1 MKAAYC
7 EIKRGRNCV
16 TVNYYSKEG
25 YGLELG
31 CRKLERER
39 REAYAAKRRRLNR
52 IRENIGAGVGM
63 LGFLLLL
70 CAGGTEEISVIVMT
84 GAAGLVLMVLGGWL
98 GHAFCGQEENAEW
111 LRRMRERGRSG
122 MTEEREA
129 IHRRAIEREREN
141 RWNAKG
147 RACVTHP
154 KYGSV
159 VVPHSSNLAALM
171 NAAEYWG
178 CDWSEITDASV
189 MVAKPGDGPAVKPKE
204 FCNLVASDLR

>member
-1 MKAAYC
+1 
-7 EIKRGRNCV
+7 
-16 TVNYYSKEG
+16 
-25 YGLELG
+25 
-31 CRKLERER
+31 
-39 REAYAAKRRRLNR
+39 
-52 IRENIGAGVGM
+52 
-63 LGFLLLL
+63 
-70 CAGGTEEISVIVMT
+70 
-84 GAAGLVLMVLGGWL
+84 
-98 GHAFCGQEENAEW
+98 
-111 LRRMRERGRSG
+111 

-178 CDWSEITDASV
+178 
-189 MVAKPGDGPAVKPKE
+189 
-204 FCNLVASDLR
+204 

>member
-1 MKAAYC
+1 
-7 EIKRGRNCV
+7 
-16 TVNYYSKEG
+16 
-25 YGLELG
+25 
-31 CRKLERER
+31 
-39 REAYAAKRRRLNR
+39 
-52 IRENIGAGVGM
+52 
-63 LGFLLLL
+63 
-70 CAGGTEEISVIVMT
+70 
-84 GAAGLVLMVLGGWL
+84 
-98 GHAFCGQEENAEW
+98 
-111 LRRMRERGRSG
+111 

-171 NAAEYWG
+171 NAAEYWD

-189 MVAKPGDGPAVKPKE
+189 MVAKPGDGQAVKPKE

>member
-1 MKAAYC
+1 MQSGCAGCGNGEKWNDRGTRGHPPAGNR
-7 EIKRGRNCV
+7 KRAG
-16 TVNYYSKEG
+16 KP
-25 YGLELG
+25 
-31 CRKLERER
+31 LER
-39 REAYAAKRRRLNR
+39 K
-52 IRENIGAGVGM
+52 
-63 LGFLLLL
+63 
-70 CAGGTEEISVIVMT
+70 S
-84 GAAGLVLMVLGGWL
+84 
-98 GHAFCGQEENAEW
+98 
-111 LRRMRERGRSG
+111 
-122 MTEEREA
+122 
-129 IHRRAIEREREN
+129 
-141 RWNAKG
+141 

>member
-1 MKAAYC
+1 
-7 EIKRGRNCV
+7 
-16 TVNYYSKEG
+16 
-25 YGLELG
+25 
-31 CRKLERER
+31 
-39 REAYAAKRRRLNR
+39 
-52 IRENIGAGVGM
+52 
-63 LGFLLLL
+63 
-70 CAGGTEEISVIVMT
+70 
-84 GAAGLVLMVLGGWL
+84 
-98 GHAFCGQEENAEW
+98 
-111 LRRMRERGRSG
+111 

-147 RACVTHP
+147 RACAAHP

-171 NAAEYWG
+171 NAAEYWD
-178 CDWSEITDASV
+178 CDWSEITGASV

>member
-1 MKAAYC
+1 
-7 EIKRGRNCV
+7 
-16 TVNYYSKEG
+16 
-25 YGLELG
+25 
-31 CRKLERER
+31 
-39 REAYAAKRRRLNR
+39 
-52 IRENIGAGVGM
+52 
-63 LGFLLLL
+63 
-70 CAGGTEEISVIVMT
+70 
-84 GAAGLVLMVLGGWL
+84 
-98 GHAFCGQEENAEW
+98 
-111 LRRMRERGRSG
+111 

-178 CDWSEITDASV
+178 CDWSEITDASGHGG
-189 MVAKPGDGPAVKPKE
+189 KTRRRPGSETERVLQPGCK
-204 FCNLVASDLR
+204 

>member
-1 MKAAYC
+1 MAAPD
-7 EIKRGRNCV
+7 
-16 TVNYYSKEG
+16 
-25 YGLELG
+25 
-31 CRKLERER
+31 
-39 REAYAAKRRRLNR
+39 
-52 IRENIGAGVGM
+52 AG
-63 LGFLLLL
+63 
-70 CAGGTEEISVIVMT
+70 T
-84 GAAGLVLMVLGGWL
+84 
-98 GHAFCGQEENAEW
+98 
-111 LRRMRERGRSG
+111 GRSG

-171 NAAEYWG
+171 NAAEYWD

>member
-39 REAYAAKRRRLNR
+39 REAYAAKRRELNR
-52 IRENIGAGVGM
+52 IRENIGANVGM

-70 CAGGTEEISVIVMT
+70 CAGGTERISTIIMT
-84 GAAGLVLMVLGGWL
+84 GAARLVLMVLVRLAGPCVLRPGGKCRVAAPDA
-98 GHAFCGQEENAEW
+98 GT
-111 LRRMRERGRSG
+111 GRSG

-129 IHRRAIEREREN
+129 IHRRAIEESGKT
-141 RWNAKG
+141 AG
-147 RACVTHP
+147 T
-154 KYGSV
+154 
-159 VVPHSSNLAALM
+159 
-171 NAAEYWG
+171 
-178 CDWSEITDASV
+178 
-189 MVAKPGDGPAVKPKE
+189 
-204 FCNLVASDLR
+204 

>member
-1 MKAAYC
+1 
-7 EIKRGRNCV
+7 
-16 TVNYYSKEG
+16 
-25 YGLELG
+25 
-31 CRKLERER
+31 
-39 REAYAAKRRRLNR
+39 
-52 IRENIGAGVGM
+52 
-63 LGFLLLL
+63 
-70 CAGGTEEISVIVMT
+70 
-84 GAAGLVLMVLGGWL
+84 
-98 GHAFCGQEENAEW
+98 
-111 LRRMRERGRSG
+111 

-178 CDWSEITDASV
+178 CDWSCLLYTSDA
-189 MVAKPGDGPAVKPKE
+189 ADE
-204 FCNLVASDLR
+204 L

>member
-70 CAGGTEEISVIVMT
+70 CCLLYTS
-84 GAAGLVLMVLGGWL
+84 
-98 GHAFCGQEENAEW
+98 
-111 LRRMRERGRSG
+111 RRGRDLP
-122 MTEEREA
+122 R
-129 IHRRAIEREREN
+129 
-141 RWNAKG
+141 
-147 RACVTHP
+147 HP
-154 KYGSV
+154 
-159 VVPHSSNLAALM
+159 
-171 NAAEYWG
+171 
-178 CDWSEITDASV
+178 
-189 MVAKPGDGPAVKPKE
+189 
-204 FCNLVASDLR
+204 LVQISQQDTV

>member
-31 CRKLERER
+31 CRKRERER

-98 GHAFCGQEENAEW
+98 GHAFYGQEENAEW
-111 LRRMRERGRSG
+111 LRRMRERG

-129 IHRRAIEREREN
+129 IHRRAIERERKN

-178 CDWSEITDASV
+178 CDWSEITGASV

>member
-1 MKAAYC
+1 
-7 EIKRGRNCV
+7 
-16 TVNYYSKEG
+16 
-25 YGLELG
+25 
-31 CRKLERER
+31 
-39 REAYAAKRRRLNR
+39 
-52 IRENIGAGVGM
+52 
-63 LGFLLLL
+63 
-70 CAGGTEEISVIVMT
+70 
-84 GAAGLVLMVLGGWL
+84 
-98 GHAFCGQEENAEW
+98 
-111 LRRMRERGRSG
+111 

-178 CDWSEITDASV
+178 CDCRRS
-189 MVAKPGDGPAVKPKE
+189 PARRSWWQNQE
-204 FCNLVASDLR
+204 TARQ